1 MTTGNT
7 SSLVDA
13 VNDKRIQLK
22 KDTFNNVKTKLKRGC
37 TDIQELRY
45 ADQYTFS
52 TRIGAEGEYNAV
64 FEAEGKL
71 ILSIVLHSPIEDGE
85 YNQGCNY

>member
-1 MTTGNT
+1 MWDH
-7 SSLVDA
+7 L
-13 VNDKRIQLK
+13 
-22 KDTFNNVKTKLKRGC
+22 C

-64 FEAEGKL
+64 FEAEGKTDPVY
-71 ILSIVLHSPIEDGE
+71 SITFTYEDGE

>member
-1 MTTGNT
+1 
-7 SSLVDA
+7 
-13 VNDKRIQLK
+13 
-22 KDTFNNVKTKLKRGC
+22 VKSKLKRGC

-71 ILSIVLHSPIEDGE
+71 ILSTALHSPMKMPNTIRVVITNQE
-85 YNQGCNY
+85 YLGYFLSDHSGKPNESSAMFNRK